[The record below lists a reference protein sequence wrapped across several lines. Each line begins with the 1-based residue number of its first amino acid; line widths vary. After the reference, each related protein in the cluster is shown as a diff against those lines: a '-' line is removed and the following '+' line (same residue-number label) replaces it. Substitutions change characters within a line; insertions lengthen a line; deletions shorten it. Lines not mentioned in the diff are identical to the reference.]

1 MGGLALFDELDEP
14 VLLVAQP
21 LEQAGKARLQRLG
34 DQPALGAAAR
44 FAGFDE
50 KHGEIG
56 GQRGVGILRGLR
68 LAQCPGEIVVPLAAV
83 GQPIGDL
90 GPVGAP
96 RTTPEHRRLDRRD
109 ILARRQPEA
118 RSERLGLAPG
128 EDVAA

>member
-1 MGGLALFDELDEP
+1 MCSMRSSKSSRPRPALQSRIGGQDRAGDADQGPSVTVSGGLALFDELDEP

-56 GQRGVGILRGLR
+56 GQRGVGIPRGLR
-68 LAQCPGEIVVPLAAV
+68 LAQCPGEIVVPLPAV
-83 GQPIGDL
+83 GL
-90 GPVGAP
+90 A
-96 RTTPEHRRLDRRD
+96 DR
-109 ILARRQPEA
+109 
-118 RSERLGLAPG
+118 
-128 EDVAA
+128 